1 MLREDIS
8 SNMNNILKKTKKQ
21 PQKSTIILS
30 YSEYIKNQHT
40 IHKYKVPELKSIA
53 KNLRL
58 LITGSKP
65 ILIERIKTHFDKFS
79 KCVHIQKMFRGFIVR
94 KSFQLR
100 GDAFKNT
107 SICVNNTDFFTLEP
121 LENIDFELFY
131 SYKDSKDF
139 HYGFNIC
146 SLIKLMKNKNN
157 ILNPYNREIFS
168 KNTIVDIISLYKK
181 IYLLFP
187 KILEPDDILIEK
199 PRTNEF
205 FNHVITVINNNNEVQ
220 LLQEIQNNIQ
230 RVREKSIHV
239 RMNELF
245 MEIDQLGNYTN
256 SEWFV
261 ILELRDYV
269 KLYRTLYDIWNY
281 RAQLSDTMKRK
292 ICMIGNPFANIFLE
306 RTYYQDLS
314 FSRIRDACLIVFEN
328 LVYCGID
335 IEHRKI
341 GTMHALS
348 ALTVVSLGARNAM
361 PWLYE
366 SILD

>member
-1 MLREDIS
+1 MLTEDIS
-8 SNMNNILKKTKKQ
+8 KNINNIFKKVERKKNIEK
-21 PQKSTIILS
+21 PNIILS
-30 YSEYIKNQHT
+30 YCEYIKNQNI

-58 LITGSKP
+58 LVTGSKP
-65 ILIERIKTHFDKFS
+65 VLIERIKTHFDKFS
-79 KCVHIQKMFRGFIVR
+79 KCVSIQKIFRGYIVR

-100 GDAFKNT
+100 GDAFKNR
-107 SICVNNTDFFTLEP
+107 SICVNNTDFYTLEP
-121 LENIDFELFY
+121 LEDIDFELFY
-131 SYKDSKDF
+131 SYKDSQDF
-139 HYGFNIC
+139 HYGFNIS

-168 KNTIVDIISLYKK
+168 KNTILDIVSLYKK
-181 IYLLFP
+181 IFLLFP
-187 KILEPDDILIEK
+187 KILEPEDVLIEK
-199 PRTNEF
+199 PRNVSV
-205 FNHVITVINNNNEVQ
+205 HVNSVINNTNDIQ

-230 RVREKSIHV
+230 RVREKSINV

-256 SEWFV
+256 FEWFSL
-261 ILELRDYV
+261 LELRDYV

-281 RAQLSDTMKRK
+281 RAQLSNTMKRN
-292 ICMIGNPFANIFLE
+292 ICIIGNPFANIFLE

-314 FSRIRDACLIVFEN
+314 FSRIREACLIVFEN

-348 ALTVVSLGARNAM
+348 ALTVVSLGARNSM

-366 SILD
+366 SIIG